1 MDQLIGVVIGGV
13 IALGG
18 GALTAWLTAKHQKD
32 AARSQDLWDRRA
44 AMYLDLLLHLSGAV
58 SFATDAVVPGYYGPR
73 TPEQHQLRRDLAARV
88 DLFGSPKVRE
98 LWEAATEAIGD
109 LHYHCTEGDL
119 YTRDGNIPP
128 DITDPGYLRYKAA
141 QEKTEEELIRQLRH
155 EVDVDKHL
163 KD

>member
-32 AARSQDLWDRRA
+32 AARSQELWDRRA
-44 AMYLDLLLHLSGAV
+44 AVYLDLLLHLSGAV

-73 TPEQHQLRRDLAARV
+73 TPEQYQIRRDLAARV

-119 YTRDGNIPP
+119 YTRDGNIPLTSRTP
-128 DITDPGYLRYKAA
+128 DTSDAKPPRKRPRRR
-141 QEKTEEELIRQLRH
+141 LIRQLRH